1 MKILRSMIGRR
12 TLMVAAVALVLST
25 FAGVAAAQSEPNTPA
40 DVSGRWTIYARNPD
54 GSSDTK
60 TMDIKQSG
68 SELSGHFKGPNQ
80 SGGIEGSINGKHITI
95 RTKTREIM
103 RFWGQVD
110 GDTIRGG
117 FGIKGRHGEFEAKR
131 TGK

>member
-1 MKILRSMIGRR
+1 
-12 TLMVAAVALVLST
+12 MVAALVLST
-25 FAGVAAAQSEPNTPA
+25 FAVVATAQSGSGTPT

-60 TMDIKQSG
+60 TLDIKQSG
-68 SELSGHFKGPNQ
+68 SELSGRFKGPNQ
-80 SGGIEGSINGKHITI
+80 SGGIEGSINGNHITI

-117 FGIKGRHGEFEAKR
+117 FGIKGRHGEFEAKL
-131 TGK
+131 TSK

>member
-1 MKILRSMIGRR
+1 MRTQYLMPSRRLLILGLIALALG
-12 TLMVAAVALVLST
+12 TAV
-25 FAGVAAAQSEPNTPA
+25 GVAAAQQDSGAPV
-40 DVSGRWTIYARNPD
+40 DVAGHWTIYARNPA

-60 TMDIKQSG
+60 TVEIKQSG
-68 SELSGHFKGPNQ
+68 NELSGHFKGPNQ
-80 SGGIEGSINGKHITI
+80 SGGIEGSINGSHITF

-117 FGIKGRHGEFEAKR
+117 FGIKGKHGEFEAKR
-131 TGK
+131 ASN